1 MLCKPEISPSHPNH
15 NKTVL
20 AVVHKHAHAHICMSL
35 YEHVHA
41 EQA

>member
-1 MLCKPEISPSHPNH
+1 MHGFKSKAAS
-15 NKTVL
+15 

-41 EQA
+41 VQA